1 MTAQFLSTF
10 MRLAQQKTGADR
22 ALACDAVLNVVDS
35 VRVQATDLSMGDFD
49 GFAALREALSTGEP
63 LITNNLIS
71 DPTQAPITN
80 TSFGNLRIVVI
91 IPVQNVG
98 AVYLDRPVRNGVITQ
113 KTVERLMLLAEKTA
127 RKQEWDVSESVLSER
142 YEQMI

>member
-22 ALACDAVLNVVDS
+22 ALACDAAFNVVDS
-35 VRVQATDLSMGDFD
+35 VRVQAADLSMGDFD
-49 GFAALREALSTGEP
+49 GFDALRQALDTGEA
-63 LITNNLIS
+63 LITNNLIR
-71 DPTQAPITN
+71 DPAQAPITN

-91 IPVQNVG
+91 IPILNVG
-98 AVYLDRPVRNGVITQ
+98 AIYLDQPVRNGVIAQ

-127 RKQEWDVSESVLSER
+127 RKEEWEVSESVLSER
-142 YEQMI
+142 YEQMV